1 MKRSSSTVG
10 VLAALPCVVS
20 AAGVEGTHPI
30 EKVIGLL
37 KDLSSKVEE
46 EAKAEAISYT
56 KYEYW
61 CKTSEKTLS
70 AAIAAEQEMISAL
83 ESKIEGKQKEAVS
96 LEEQIAELEAEI
108 AKHQAAQKKADDI
121 RKAGAELYAKTSAD
135 LEATITAII
144 GAIKALETAKGEVA
158 ALQQ

>member
-20 AAGVEGTHPI
+20 AAGVEGAHPI

-37 KDLSSKVEE
+37 QDLSSKVEE

-56 KYEYW
+56 KFEYW

-70 AAIAAEQEMISAL
+70 AAIAEEQDTISAL
-83 ESKIEGKQKEAVS
+83 ESTIEGKQKSAVS
-96 LEEQIAELEAEI
+96 LEEQIEELD
-108 AKHQAAQKKADDI
+108 AQ
-121 RKAGAELYAKTSAD
+121 
-135 LEATITAII
+135 
-144 GAIKALETAKGEVA
+144 
-158 ALQQ
+158 